1 VAGVSVLVVDDEYLI
16 RTGLRLL
23 LDGVDGIT
31 VVGEA
36 ANGAEALEAVA
47 TLAPDVVL
55 MDIRMPVMSG
65 LEAIDR
71 LLDRDP
77 ACRVLVLT
85 TFDND
90 QTVLQALQQGAVG
103 FLLKDTAPEDLV
115 DAVRQAARG
124 RIPLSPSVTR
134 QLVGRAAGAVD
145 GRSTQALAALD
156 ALTARE
162 RDVAVAVARGDTNAE
177 IADTLFVS
185 LATVKTHLGSVM
197 AKLGATNRVQ
207 VALRVYEAGLSK
219 PDAGNDPET
228 WARPVRTNTN
238 PRG

>member
-1 VAGVSVLVVDDEYLI
+1 MAGVSVLVVDDEYLI

-36 ANGAEALEAVA
+36 ANGAEAVEAVA
-47 TLAPDVVL
+47 TLVPDVVL

-65 LEAIDR
+65 LEAIDL

-134 QLVGRAAGAVD
+134 RLVGRAAGAVG
-145 GRSTQALAALD
+145 GRREQALAALD
-156 ALTARE
+156 GLTPRE

-177 IADTLFVS
+177 IAETLFVS

-219 PDAGNDPET
+219 PDTGN
-228 WARPVRTNTN
+228 V
-238 PRG
+238 